1 MDIAWLVAGGALF
14 ALSYGLIYFFGRLRA
29 ED

>member
-1 MDIAWLVAGGALF
+1 MDILWLVAGGVLF
-14 ALSYGLIYFFGRLRA
+14 AASFGLIYFFGRLRT